1 MKILALEEEMP
12 EASESSFPDGLLK
25 EEAGCVWEL
34 FKSGVIRH
42 AHFRQ
47 DARRAVLELECA
59 DAKEAERIL
68 SGLPLVREKW
78 IRFQIIPLAPYDGYE
93 RLFR

>member
-12 EASESSFPDGLLK
+12 AASESAVPDGLLR
-25 EEAGCVWEL
+25 EEAERVWEL
-34 FKSGVIRH
+34 VRSGVIRQIY
-42 AHFRQ
+42 FRQ

-59 DAKEAERIL
+59 DGKEAEEIL
-68 SGLPLVREKW
+68 SGLPLVREKR
-78 IRFQIIPLAPYDGYE
+78 IRFQVIPLAPYDGFE